1 MGPAPDL
8 GSDTRKMAKKA
19 GEKERF
25 VALAFCRA
33 DLLFELDEAHGV
45 VFAAGATPPLFGTT
59 PDKLIGRD
67 FFELICDDDRELIR
81 AMFSAASRQG
91 RMDDITGRLA
101 GVKKQTPLVAISGYR
116 VPDFDNHFFL
126 ALKVSPV
133 RECDVRIENMNRDL
147 ATGLFDGEA
156 FGELAAQKVLAYQ
169 RAGGKPQLTMLKVD
183 NLKALM
189 EKLGVS
195 DRQKLMNRIGAILK
209 DNSLGKS
216 LAATIDEENYTFIHG
231 EEVDPNAV
239 GRQIEDVARDA
250 HADGDM
256 VQGRTH
262 TLDADG
268 AGMNEGQI
276 AKALAY
282 CMQKFCANDGNM
294 KDNSLSD
301 SLDAI
306 MVDTVESVNYVREAA
321 ATLAFDLHYMP
332 ICDLRL
338 GRVHHFEALTR
349 FREGNPGGPSPYHL
363 ISLAEEVGIIHD
375 FDLAVAK
382 KTIEDFKRFTHS
394 ETMLPVAV
402 NVSGK
407 SIENAYFV
415 TALHQLLDRN
425 AHLAGRLM
433 FEITESAKIE
443 NLGLVNEVVHGLR
456 SKDYQVCLD
465 DFGAGAAS
473 FDYLNSL
480 DVDIVKF
487 DGPVVRRAFESSKG
501 RDLLSS
507 MAKMCSKLNV
517 ESVAEMVEDSKMGD
531 TLFKLGINYGQGW
544 AYGKPTAD
552 PMEFAPRFA
561 QRIMDRR

>member
-1 MGPAPDL
+1 
-8 GSDTRKMAKKA
+8 MAKKA
-19 GEKERF
+19 AEKERF

-33 DLLFELDEAHGV
+33 DLLFELGDDHSV
-45 VFAAGATPPLFGTT
+45 VFAAGATPPLLGVQ

-67 FFELICDDDRELIR
+67 FFELMHDDDRELIKV
-81 AMFSAASRQG
+81 MFQAAAAQG
-91 RMDDITGRLA
+91 RIDDITGRLA
-101 GVKKQTPLVAISGYR
+101 GMNGQSPLVAISGYR
-116 VPDFDNHFFL
+116 VPDFENHFFL

-133 RECDVRIENMNRDL
+133 RECDIRMEDMHRDL
-147 ATGLFDGEA
+147 ETGLLESES

-169 RAGGKPQLTMLKVD
+169 RSGGKPQLTLLKVD
-183 NLKALM
+183 NLKDLM
-189 EKLGVS
+189 DKLGVS
-195 DRQKLMNRIGAILK
+195 DRKKLMERIGSILK
-209 DNSLGKS
+209 SNSLGKN
-216 LAATIDEENYTFIHG
+216 LAATIDEENYTFIHDKN
-231 EEVDPNAV
+231 VDPEAV
-239 GRQIEDVARDA
+239 GQQIEEAARDA
-250 HADGDM
+250 HEDGAM
-256 VQGRTH
+256 VQGRAH

-268 AGMNEGQI
+268 AAMNEGQV
-276 AKALAY
+276 AKALVY
-282 CMQKFCANDGNM
+282 CMQKFCESDGNL

-321 ATLAFDLHYMP
+321 ATMAFDLNYMP
-332 ICDLRL
+332 ICDLRM

-349 FREGNPGGPSPYHL
+349 FREGNPGGASPYHL

-382 KTIEDFKRFTHS
+382 KAIADFKTFAKN
-394 ETMLPVAV
+394 EAMLPVAV
-402 NVSGK
+402 NVSGH

-415 TALHQLLDRN
+415 TALHQLLDAN
-425 AHLAGRLM
+425 PQMAGRLM

-456 SKDYQVCLD
+456 KKDYKVCLD

-480 DVDIVKF
+480 DVDVVKF
-487 DGPVVRRAFESSKG
+487 DGPVVRRAFESAKG

-517 ESVAEMVEDSKMGD
+517 ESVAEMVEDEKMGD
-531 TLFKLGINYGQGW
+531 TLFKLGINFGQGW

-561 QRIMDRR
+561 QRMMDRR

>member
-1 MGPAPDL
+1 
-8 GSDTRKMAKKA
+8 MAKKA
-19 GEKERF
+19 DEKERF

-33 DLLFELDEAHGV
+33 DILFELDDDHGV
-45 VFAAGATPPLFGTT
+45 VFAAGATPPLLGVQ
-59 PDKLIGRD
+59 PGKLIGRN
-67 FFELICDDDRELIR
+67 FFDLICEDDRDLIK
-81 AMFSAASRQG
+81 AMFSAAASQG
-91 RMDDITGRLA
+91 RIDDVTGRLD
-101 GVKKQTPLVAISGYR
+101 GVKGQMPLIAISGYR

-133 RECDVRIENMNRDL
+133 RECDLRIEDMNRDL
-147 ATGLFDGEA
+147 ATGLMDGDS
-156 FGELAAQKVLAYQ
+156 FGEMAAQKVLAYQ
-169 RAGGKPQLTMLKVD
+169 RSGGDAQMTMLKVD
-183 NLKALM
+183 NLKQLM
-189 EKLGVS
+189 DKLGVS
-195 DRQKLMNRIGAILK
+195 DRQKLMGRIGSILK
-209 DNSLGKS
+209 ENALGKS
-216 LAATIDEENYTFIHG
+216 LAAAIDEENYTLIHTSD
-231 EEVDPNAV
+231 VDPSVV
-239 GRQIEDVARDA
+239 GEQIEDAARDA
-250 HADGDM
+250 HKDGDM

-268 AGMNEGQI
+268 AGMNENQV

-282 CMQKFCANDGNM
+282 CMQKFCANDGTM
-294 KDNSLSD
+294 KDDSLSD

-306 MVDTVESVNYVREAA
+306 MVDTVESVNYVRAA
-321 ATLAFDLHYMP
+321 AASMEFDLNYMP

-382 KTIEDFKRFTHS
+382 KTISDFNNFTS
-394 ETMLPVAV
+394 KEVMLPVAI
-402 NVSGK
+402 NVSGH

-415 TALHQLLDRN
+415 TALHQMLDAN
-425 AHLAGRLM
+425 PHMAGRLM

-443 NLGLVNEVVHGLR
+443 NLGLVNDVVHGLR
-456 SKDYQVCLD
+456 SKDYKVCLD

-487 DGPVVRRAFESSKG
+487 DGPVVRRAFESAKG

-507 MAKMCSKLNV
+507 MAKMCGKLGV
-517 ESVAEMVEDSKMGD
+517 ESVAEMVEEKKMGD
-531 TLFKLGINYGQGW
+531 VLFKLGIDFGQGW

-552 PMEFAPRFA
+552 PMEFAPHFA
-561 QRIMDRR
+561 QRIMDRH